1 MNMPETKC
9 RIIPARARMLP
20 LILLFAAGAVSIA
33 RADDGMVDV
42 RSLPRLDGAVEDVAR
57 TESYRLKYGVPT
69 VVAITTAATRKLLA
83 TDGWVPYLRPLDEKS
98 SSLTFKKAQQ
108 GLYVSFSQG
117 LGRPDQS
124 AVYYSAERITAN
136 VPFPPDAT
144 DIIFDEHR
152 PYLGCIAP
160 AAFDVTLDF
169 YRKEMAAIGWK
180 PLSATDAVARWPN
193 ALLSERVE
201 NGARAYYSHD
211 DGTGFYRQAPVM
223 LTLQRRDDGRT
234 AVDIRVAPFA
244 LPQTLEADSEMA
256 ALPRPKPSKTAQSI
270 GDSNSPRRKL
280 EVAVIAELAPTLA
293 FFRKELAARNWK
305 EEAAGAVIT
314 ADEVT
319 LNFSS
324 AEENAVLKLGR
335 RYDMTLANLATQLK
349 ESAIAARAKAKKDAD
364 DNFFKN
370 AEAAAKQ
377 VIAADEVRRTA
388 QAANLSDAPLHAL
401 ADNSKPVPL
410 PENAENVKFD
420 GADGRL
426 EFDSSSSVRVIA
438 GFYRDSL
445 KSQGWKEQPSVINK
459 SNMVVMEFSR
469 GGKAL
474 SFTAMQMGPKVNVSA
489 DGSGLVMANA
499 KTAGK
504 PTAAGA
510 RVSSEPADKGTD
522 KGTDQVLEADA
533 DSALPVPKQHT
544 MSSIG
549 TGKVPG
555 SNAPIRKELEASIPA
570 ELNNVLGFYRTE
582 LGKLGW
588 KEATEGAVVTPDQ
601 VQLAFISPDGPA
613 TLKLGRSNGETS
625 VSLAQK
631 YPAVAAKADFVPKP
645 GQAKL
650 VFGNLGGGEA
660 TVSINKQTI
669 KIAGGAGG
677 PQSPKPPMLD
687 LPPGKY
693 QYTLKVAG
701 GPTRTNQIEIDAG
714 DTWGLMVAP
723 GGDVLP
729 LHMY

>member
-1 MNMPETKC
+1 MSGITHGTQ
-9 RIIPARARMLP
+9 IPVRKF
-20 LILLFAAGAVSIA
+20 LLACLLVSMVGVPVA
-33 RADDGMVDV
+33 CADDGMVDV
-42 RSLPRLDGAVEDVAR
+42 RKLPRLEGAVEDTSR
-57 TESYRLKYGVPT
+57 TRPDSMSYGVPT
-69 VVAITTAATRKLLA
+69 VVAVTSAATRKLLA
-83 TDGWVPYLRPLDEKS
+83 ADGWAPYLRPLDEKS

-108 GLYVSFSQG
+108 ALNVSFTQG

-124 AVYYSAERITAN
+124 VVYYTADRITAN

-144 DIIFDEHR
+144 DVVFDEHR

-160 AAFDVTLDF
+160 AALDATFDF
-169 YRKEMAAIGWK
+169 FRKEMAAIGWK
-180 PLSATDAVARWPN
+180 PLSAADAEAHWPGAELN
-193 ALLSERVE
+193 ETIE
-201 NGARAYYSHD
+201 NGVRTYYTHA
-211 DGTGFYRQAPVM
+211 DGESFYRQRPIM
-223 LTLQRRDDGRT
+223 LSLRRRDDGRT
-234 AVDIRVAPFA
+234 SVDIRVATFA
-244 LPQTLEADSEMA
+244 LQPLEPESEMA
-256 ALPRPKPSKTAQSI
+256 GLPRPKPAPSARGVGSSTS
-270 GDSNSPRRKL
+270 DRRQID
-280 EVAVIAELAPTLA
+280 VAVIGELAPVLA
-293 FFRKELAARNWK
+293 FYRRELATRNWQ
-305 EEAAGAVIT
+305 EESNGAVVA
-314 ADEVT
+314 ADNVV

-324 AEENAVLKLGR
+324 AEQTATLKLSR
-335 RYDMTLANLATQLK
+335 KYDMTLVNLVTQVKDAVL
-349 ESAIAARAKAKKDAD
+349 AARAKAKKDAD

-370 AEAAAKQ
+370 AESAAKQ
-377 VIAADEVRRTA
+377 IMAADEVRRAA
-388 QAANLSDAPLHAL
+388 QAANLSDAPMRAL

-420 GADGRL
+420 GDKGQL
-426 EFDSSSSVRVIA
+426 EFDSGSSVKAIA
-438 GFYRDSL
+438 AFYRGAL

-469 GGKAL
+469 SGKEL

-489 DGSGLVMANA
+489 DGSGLLMASA
-499 KTAGK
+499 KLAGK
-504 PTAAGA
+504 PAAAGA
-510 RVSSEPADKGTD
+510 QAASDPAAKATD
-522 KGTDQVLEADA
+522 KVADQALEAEP

-555 SNAPIRKELEASIPA
+555 SNAPIRRELEASIPA

-588 KEATEGAVVTPDQ
+588 KEATEGAVVKPDQ
-601 VQLAFISPDGPA
+601 VQLAFTSPDGPA
-613 TLKLGRSNGETS
+613 TLKLGRNNGETS
-625 VSLAQK
+625 VNLAQK

-669 KIAGGAGG
+669 KIAGGVGG

-701 GPTRTNQIEIDAG
+701 GPVRNNEIEIDAG

-723 GGDVLP
+723 SGDVLP